1 VGEVAMG
8 GEVVVATA
16 GAAATDP
23 NGQSS
28 PQRVE
33 VLLCGHQ
40 ENLLIVA
47 DPLEGQAEA
56 GA

>member
-1 VGEVAMG
+1 MG

-47 DPLEGQAEA
+47 EPLEGQAEA